1 MKIKDLHGLS
11 KPACKLIEAVSN
23 AIGTLYQPTQIS
35 IVLGLSFLYVCPVRG
50 QDTNKSTVGMSFVGL
65 PATQVLD
72 QYQRMT
78 HLRLLVASNV
88 RLDNQF
94 ITLHFTA
101 SPNAVPPLLEQAF
114 LKQAG
119 LVITRLDDKRATVTI
134 PDFTN
139 NVTYKVF
146 KHDALTGAPFTAW
159 AYRGADAEVV
169 QAQLLTITNTSS
181 QRICG
186 GLSEAGATTINF
198 LFIKTNGVP
207 YSVDLSGTPF
217 TAFAHNGADAE
228 VIQAQLLTIT
238 NTSGQRICGS
248 LSEADATTI
257 NFFFVKTNG
266 VPYRVALEV
275 K

>member
-1 MKIKDLHGLS
+1 MKVISFL
-11 KPACKLIEAVSN
+11 
-23 AIGTLYQPTQIS
+23 S
-35 IVLGLSFLYVCPVRG
+35 IVLGLGFLYVCPVRG

-88 RLDNQF
+88 RLDNQL

-101 SPNAVPPLLEQAF
+101 SPDAVPPLLEQAF

-119 LVITRLDDKRATVTI
+119 LVITRLDDNRATVTI

-139 NVTYKVF
+139 NVTYKLF
-146 KHDALTGAPFTAW
+146 KHDALTGAPFTTFTSK
-159 AYRGADAEVV
+159 GA
-169 QAQLLTITNTSS
+169 
-181 QRICG
+181 G
-186 GLSEAGATTINF
+186 
-198 LFIKTNGVP
+198 
-207 YSVDLSGTPF
+207 
-217 TAFAHNGADAE
+217 AE

-238 NTSGQRICGS
+238 NTSGQRICGG
-248 LSEADATTI
+248 LSKADATTI
-257 NFFFVKTNG
+257 NFLFIKTNGVPYRVDLSGAPFTAFANKGADAEVVQGQLLTITNTSGQRICGCLSDADATTVNFFFIKTNG